1 MGKLFYV
8 MGKSAS
14 GKDTIYQELLRIPEL
29 RLTSMVLYTTRPRR
43 AKETEGVE
51 YHFVTEEELARLE
64 KEGRV
69 IELREYHTIQ
79 GMWKYFTVD
88 DTDLN
93 SRDYLAIGTLVS
105 YEKLKN
111 WYGKERV
118 VPIYIQ
124 TEDSIRLERAI
135 RRERKQEKPNYEE
148 VCRRFL
154 ADSRDFSEEN
164 LEKAGIST
172 RFDNNEELSACLE
185 QTAGFIKGIITK
197 NSIVQ

>member
-79 GMWKYFTVD
+79 GIWKYFTVD

-154 ADSRDFSEEN
+154 ADSRDISEEN

>member
-29 RLTSMVLYTTRPRR
+29 RLISMVLYTTRPRR

-79 GMWKYFTVD
+79 GIWKYFTVD

-105 YEKLKN
+105 YDKLKN

>member
-1 MGKLFYV
+1 M
-8 MGKSAS
+8 
-14 GKDTIYQELLRIPEL
+14 
-29 RLTSMVLYTTRPRR
+29 
-43 AKETEGVE
+43 
-51 YHFVTEEELARLE
+51 
-64 KEGRV
+64 

-79 GMWKYFTVD
+79 GIWKYFTVD
-88 DTDLN
+88 DTDLD

-135 RRERKQEKPNYEE
+135 QRERKQEKPNYEE

>member
-79 GMWKYFTVD
+79 GIWKYFTVD

-148 VCRRFL
+148 S
-154 ADSRDFSEEN
+154 ADAFWR
-164 LEKAGIST
+164 
-172 RFDNNEELSACLE
+172 
-185 QTAGFIKGIITK
+185 TAGTFRRKIWRKQEYPHVLTTMRSFPPAWNRQQDLLKALSQRI
-197 NSIVQ
+197 Q

>member
-1 MGKLFYV
+1 M
-8 MGKSAS
+8 
-14 GKDTIYQELLRIPEL
+14 
-29 RLTSMVLYTTRPRR
+29 
-43 AKETEGVE
+43 
-51 YHFVTEEELARLE
+51 
-64 KEGRV
+64 
-69 IELREYHTIQ
+69 
-79 GMWKYFTVD
+79 D

-164 LEKAGIST
+164 LEESRNIHT
-172 RFDNNEELSACLE
+172 F
-185 QTAGFIKGIITK
+185 
-197 NSIVQ
+197 